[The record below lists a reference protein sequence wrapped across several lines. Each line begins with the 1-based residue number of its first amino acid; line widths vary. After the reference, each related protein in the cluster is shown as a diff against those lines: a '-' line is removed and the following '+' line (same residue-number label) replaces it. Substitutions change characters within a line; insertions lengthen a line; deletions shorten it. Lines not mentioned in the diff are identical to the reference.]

1 MRKNRQPEVSIFD
14 KTEIRSQKDQ
24 NLLTIKNI

>member
-14 KTEIRSQKDQ
+14 ITEIRSQKDQ
-24 NLLTIKNI
+24 NLFIIKNI